1 MSVYGFTA
9 NDINGKERTL
19 EEFKGNVLLIVNT
32 ASACGLTP
40 QYAGLQSLYEK
51 YNGELVVLGFP
62 CNQFGEQEKGDSEE
76 IKTFC
81 DLRFNIKFP
90 LFEKIEVNGAG
101 AHPLYKYLVHEK
113 PGILGTEAIKWNFTK
128 FLIGRDGEPV
138 KRYAPTTTPEEIDA
152 DIAAL
157 VKG

>member
-9 NDINGKERTL
+9 NDINGKERKL
-19 EEFKGNVLLIVNT
+19 EEFKGKVLLIVNT

-76 IKTFC
+76 IKSFC

-101 AHPLYKYLVHEK
+101 AHPLYKYLTHEK
-113 PGILGTEAIKWNFTK
+113 PGLLGTEAIKWNFTK

-138 KRYAPTTTPEEIDA
+138 KRYAPTTTPEEIDG
-152 DIAAL
+152 DIDAL